1 MSYCKITI
9 SFFSDRHRTNHEFA
23 FMFYFE
29 LFIRTFSTPS
39 FIHLIK
45 DPNFALDI
53 ISILPT
59 IFTQFLYRFHLFQKD
74 ETQLFDY
81 LTCLKLFRL
90 FRLTR
95 HAKCLEIFLKV
106 LYVHIKDIL
115 MLTILIVFGIFYFGL
130 TQFVLE
136 QMYQENEMKNIG
148 EALWH
153 VTIHESINLFT

>member
-1 MSYCKITI
+1 LS
-9 SFFSDRHRTNHEFA
+9 SR
-23 FMFYFE
+23 FYFE
-29 LFIRTFSTPS
+29 LFIRTLSAPS
-39 FIHLIK
+39 FINLIN

-59 IFTQFLYRFHLFQKD
+59 ILSQFVYRFYISQRKEDDLLILN

-81 LTCLKLFRL
+81 LTCFKLFRL

-95 HAKCLEIFLKV
+95 HAKCLEVFLKV
-106 LYVHIKDIL
+106 LYINLKDFL
-115 MLTILIVFGIFYFGL
+115 MLTVLIIFGIFYFGL

-136 QMYQENEMKNIG
+136 QMYQDNEIKNIG

-153 VTIHESINLFT
+153 VNNIIIFYQKKDFIIRDLQ